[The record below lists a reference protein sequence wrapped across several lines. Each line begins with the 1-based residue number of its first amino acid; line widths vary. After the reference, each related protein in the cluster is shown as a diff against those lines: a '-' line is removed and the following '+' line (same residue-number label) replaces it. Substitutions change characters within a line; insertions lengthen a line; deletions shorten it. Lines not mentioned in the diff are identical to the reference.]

1 MNFAVIAQNFNF
13 ERIGT
18 EQGLSQN
25 RITSI
30 YQDSKG
36 LLWFGTQDGLNMY
49 DGYNFKVF
57 KHEPGNPNSLSD
69 YAVNSILE
77 SDSGIF
83 WIGTREGINRFN
95 LKTQSFKHYK
105 HNPDSNNSLV
115 SNLIWCL
122 IKDKYDNLWIGTRD
136 GLSKFNPSSE
146 TFTNYLHDPD
156 DPNSLSHNFVPVIF
170 EDPDGILWIGTRGG
184 LDKFDQEKEKFFNY
198 KIDWQKP
205 DNILKNGVLS
215 IEIVKEK
222 LWVGTYTGLYSFDF
236 SGDEKVF
243 TNLVDFYPH
252 HVPIKNIVQGNNDLV
267 WISTFGDGLISYS
280 LRNSDLIKIKSSED
294 NLSLSENLI
303 SALMEDFD
311 GVLWVG
317 TYSRGLN
324 KHSQIS
330 ERFITYRIKQS
341 STSYQKKAIVS
352 SILED
357 KRGNLW
363 IGTEH
368 GGLIKIT
375 SPFTE
380 KESFNYL
387 HEDKRFKD
395 VIGKTEI
402 TSMIEDSYGLI
413 WVTSFGSG
421 VYVIDPIKN
430 ELTHLNQQKDDK
442 NSLSNNYVHSVY
454 EDKDGIIWIG
464 TGAGGLNKY
473 NRHSKEFKVYRY
485 DPEDSTTI
493 STSEETAICE
503 DGKGNLWVGTSTGG
517 VNKYLRDEDQFE
529 HFEHDVN
536 SMSSIS
542 SNRVVSMM
550 KDSKGRLWIGTF
562 GGGLNRWEDE
572 SRSFHHYGIKDGF
585 PSNLINTIVEDKF
598 GNIWVSTDKGI
609 ARFNPDTKKIKT
621 YDVNDGLQ
629 GNEFYQ
635 NSGYVNK
642 ETGKIYFGGT
652 SGFNVFNSADMV
664 DNETAAMI
672 VFTDFKIYNKSVPV
686 STGEDDESPLKE
698 NILFTKELVIPFSD
712 NYISFEFAALDYNNP
727 EKIQYAYMMEG
738 FNKEWIYSGNQRFAT
753 YTNLDA
759 GNYSFKV
766 KSTNSDG
773 IWNEEGTSI
782 KVTILPPW
790 WATWWA
796 YLIYITAIISILFFA
811 RQFEMKRVKLHNDL
825 QLKDVEAKKL
835 QEVDKLKSRFFANI
849 SHEFRTPLTLILGL
863 TDKLSRNNS
872 DRDSK
877 KDHNVIR
884 KNANRLLHLINQLLE
899 LSKLEAGSTNIQVSK
914 IDINKF
920 LKRILASFSSL
931 ADQKKLEMIYN
942 GKPSNQD
949 VIQKETYL
957 YIDIKK
963 IETVFYNLI
972 SNAIKFSP
980 PDEKIDV
987 RVTPHLQYVD
997 ISITNTGVG
1006 IPKDKLPFVFNR
1018 FYQIDESIQRDH
1030 EGTGIGLALVKEIV
1044 ELHNGEINVFS
1055 ENEKETTFKI
1065 RLNVG
1070 RAQFNPEQVIE
1081 HIPDTV
1087 ETEALNQDL
1096 IEEMVSE
1103 EVMPERGLS
1112 EADKKEAQIIL
1123 LVEDN
1128 FDLRN
1133 YISEQ
1138 LEDDFTIFEAEDGE
1152 KGLEMAEKL
1161 IPDLIVSDIMMPKM
1175 DGYELCKKVKTDIK
1189 TSHIPIILLTAK
1201 AAREDKIEG
1210 LELGADDYLVKPFDA
1225 DELKL
1230 RVQNLIRGRKQ
1241 LREKL
1246 HIELLK
1252 KPKEVS
1258 VPSTER
1264 VFLENI
1270 NNTIEENIENEKFG
1284 VDELS
1289 KEIGLSRSQLH
1300 RKIKSICDQS
1310 TTEFIRNFR
1319 LHRAAD
1325 LLKQD
1330 AGNIAEIA
1338 YKVGFNSQAYFT
1350 KSFQELFSCSPSEYK
1365 KSQQD
1370 LA

>member
-402 TSMIEDSYGLI
+402 TSMIEDSYGMI

>member
-1 MNFAVIAQNFNF
+1 
-13 ERIGT
+13 
-18 EQGLSQN
+18 
-25 RITSI
+25 
-30 YQDSKG
+30 
-36 LLWFGTQDGLNMY
+36 
-49 DGYNFKVF
+49 
-57 KHEPGNPNSLSD
+57 
-69 YAVNSILE
+69 
-77 SDSGIF
+77 
-83 WIGTREGINRFN
+83 
-95 LKTQSFKHYK
+95 
-105 HNPDSNNSLV
+105 
-115 SNLIWCL
+115 
-122 IKDKYDNLWIGTRD
+122 
-136 GLSKFNPSSE
+136 
-146 TFTNYLHDPD
+146 
-156 DPNSLSHNFVPVIF
+156 
-170 EDPDGILWIGTRGG
+170 
-184 LDKFDQEKEKFFNY
+184 
-198 KIDWQKP
+198 
-205 DNILKNGVLS
+205 
-215 IEIVKEK
+215 
-222 LWVGTYTGLYSFDF
+222 
-236 SGDEKVF
+236 
-243 TNLVDFYPH
+243 
-252 HVPIKNIVQGNNDLV
+252 
-267 WISTFGDGLISYS
+267 
-280 LRNSDLIKIKSSED
+280 
-294 NLSLSENLI
+294 
-303 SALMEDFD
+303 
-311 GVLWVG
+311 
-317 TYSRGLN
+317 
-324 KHSQIS
+324 
-330 ERFITYRIKQS
+330 
-341 STSYQKKAIVS
+341 
-352 SILED
+352 
-357 KRGNLW
+357 
-363 IGTEH
+363 
-368 GGLIKIT
+368 
-375 SPFTE
+375 
-380 KESFNYL
+380 
-387 HEDKRFKD
+387 
-395 VIGKTEI
+395 
-402 TSMIEDSYGLI
+402 MIEDSYGMI